1 MNLKAHQTKVGCSP
15 RVASLFLTLLVCTY
29 PSVAQQPPV
38 TADAHEPYLI
48 EGAFDIER
56 SAGNCQYLSYKTS
69 EPYPATKFLKQVSGD
84 LRTRAWTR
92 LRLDMFNEADVPVP
106 DRWRGWTNVAGG
118 RVHTLEQQ
126 WQSREGDVV
135 YYKLW
140 YFDPNRETLKV
151 DARYC
156 TAYQLERTAHHADCK
171 AWRPD
176 SANESDYS
184 ASVYIT
190 RIDPAQDGYKV
201 WFRVENNGAK
211 PILITTE
218 GKLDDGLPALWASV
232 VQEQDGS
239 WGYVGNECPE
249 HTPLTW
255 TILEPD
261 EHVESWTRAVDFS
274 EPNHRFRMCTRHI
287 GHLQQSPLRISIRY
301 FTSICDIQNSFE
313 AKEPYFADSEAVAIP
328 IS

>member
-1 MNLKAHQTKVGCSP
+1 
-15 RVASLFLTLLVCTY
+15 
-29 PSVAQQPPV
+29 
-38 TADAHEPYLI
+38 
-48 EGAFDIER
+48 
-56 SAGNCQYLSYKTS
+56 
-69 EPYPATKFLKQVSGD
+69 
-84 LRTRAWTR
+84 
-92 LRLDMFNEADVPVP
+92 MFNEADVQIP
-106 DRWRGWTNVAGG
+106 DGWKGWTNTAGG
-118 RVHTLEQQ
+118 RVHTLEEQ

-140 YFDPNRETLKV
+140 YFDPNRKTLEV

-171 AWRPD
+171 GWRPD
-176 SANESDYS
+176 SANQSDYS
-184 ASVYIT
+184 ASVHIT
-190 RIDPAQDGYKV
+190 RIEPAKDGYKV
-201 WFRVENNGAK
+201 WFRVENTGTK

-218 GKLDDGLPALWASV
+218 GRLEDGLPALWSSV

-255 TILEPD
+255 VILKPD
-261 EHVESWTRAVDFS
+261 ENVESWTSAVDFS
-274 EPNHRFRMCTRHI
+274 EPNQRFRMCTRRI

-301 FTSICDIQNSFE
+301 FTSVCDIQNPFE
-313 AKEPYFADSEAVAIP
+313 AKKPYFADSEAVAIP